1 MLLDS
6 LRSGNENRP
15 LVGEGQQ
22 YAGLGP
28 TLHRSSNEHLPFAR
42 LRETHPRGQPI
53 DMDLAGLGGGPF
65 GMWRWP
71 AGCPL
76 LFLFFL
82 LLDLLLFFLL
92 LDLLLFFLLLDLLLF
107 LLLFD
112 PPRALPKVCRC

>member
-42 LRETHPRGQPI
+42 LRETPPRGQPI
-53 DMDLAGLGGGPF
+53 DMDLAGLAGGPF

-82 LLDLLLFFLL
+82 LLDLLLF
-92 LDLLLFFLLLDLLLF
+92 

-112 PPRALPKVCRC
+112 TPRALPKVCRFREGIGKVHGEPVHC